1 MKVKI
6 KEEEAS
12 VMLHNNNQQSAVAAA
27 PSSSSSSSSPPQ
39 PMEGLHEVGP
49 PPFLTKI
56 FDMVEDPKTDAVV
69 SWSQA
74 RNSFIVWDSHAFC
87 VSMLPKFFKHN
98 NFSSFV
104 RQLNTYGFRKV
115 DPDRWEFAHEGF
127 LGGQKHLLKTIKRR
141 RNVSQ
146 GMQPRGGGGPCV
158 ELGHYGIEGEF
169 ERLRRDKN
177 MLMAEVVKLRQ
188 QQQDSKNLIIAME
201 NRIQATEA
209 KQQHM
214 MNFLAKAVS
223 NPQFLQQYVEKH
235 GEIIDPKK
243 IEIGRKRRLT
253 LSPSVEN
260 FEDQVSDYTSQHQE
274 TSVNAGTEMES
285 FLSAAADNESSDNIS
300 APKVPT
306 SDEYLDP
313 FYENMW
319 EELLNDDLRMG
330 NKEEEAVVGLTGYQS
345 EKEVDNLAKS
355 STWDID
361 GLHDLVDQLEYLR
374 NQEGTVTK
382 VWKP

>member
-1 MKVKI
+1 MDNYNPKIEDMKVKI
-6 KEEEAS
+6 KEESSS
-12 VMLHNNNQQSAVAAA
+12 VAA

-146 GMQPRGGGGPCV
+146 GMQPRGGPCV

-223 NPQFLQQYVEKH
+223 NPLFLQQYVEKQ
-235 GEIIDPKK
+235 GAIIDPKK

-274 TSVNAGTEMES
+274 ISVNAGTEMES
-285 FLSAAADNESSDNIS
+285 FLSAAVDNESSDNIS
-300 APKVPT
+300 VPKVPT

-313 FYENMW
+313 FNENMW

-330 NKEEEAVVGLTGYQS
+330 NKEEEAVVGLTGDQS
-345 EKEVDNLAKS
+345 EKKVDNLAKS

-361 GLHDLVDQLEYLR
+361 GLQDLVDQLEYLR
-374 NQEGTVTK
+374 SDS
-382 VWKP
+382 

>member
-1 MKVKI
+1 MDSYNPKIEEMKVKI
-6 KEEEAS
+6 KEEEAC
-12 VMLHNNNQQSAVAAA
+12 VVLPNNQQASGAVAA

-74 RNSFIVWDSHAFC
+74 KNSFIVWDSHAFC

-141 RNVSQ
+141 RNVPQ
-146 GMQPRGGGGPCV
+146 GMQPRGGGPCV
-158 ELGHYGIEGEF
+158 ELGHYGIDGEF

-201 NRIQATEA
+201 NRLQATEA

-223 NPQFLQQYVEKH
+223 NPLFLQQYVEKH
-235 GEIIDPKK
+235 GTLMDPKK

-253 LSPSVEN
+253 LSPSVDN
-260 FEDQVSDYTSQHQE
+260 FEDQVSDFTSQHQE
-274 TSVNAGTEMES
+274 TCVNAGTEMES
-285 FLSAAADNESSDNIS
+285 FLSAAADYESSDNIS
-300 APKVPT
+300 VLKVPANN
-306 SDEYLDP
+306 EYSDP
-313 FYENMW
+313 FNENMW
-319 EELLNDDLRMG
+319 EELLHDDLRIG
-330 NKEEEAVVGLTGYQS
+330 NKEEEAVVGDQPEL
-345 EKEVDNLAKS
+345 EVDNLAKS
-355 STWDID
+355 SSWDID
-361 GLHDLVDQLEYLR
+361 GLQDLVDQLEYLS
-374 NQEGTVTK
+374 QGK
-382 VWKP
+382 GW

>member
-1 MKVKI
+1 MDSYNPKIEEMKVKI
-6 KEEEAS
+6 KEEEAC
-12 VMLHNNNQQSAVAAA
+12 VVLPNNQQASGAVAA

-141 RNVSQ
+141 RNVPQ
-146 GMQPRGGGGPCV
+146 GMQPRGGGPCV
-158 ELGHYGIEGEF
+158 ELGHYGIDGEF

-201 NRIQATEA
+201 NRLQATEA

-223 NPQFLQQYVEKH
+223 NPLFLQQYVEKH
-235 GEIIDPKK
+235 GTLMDPKK

-253 LSPSVEN
+253 LSPSVDN
-260 FEDQVSDYTSQHQE
+260 FEDQVSDFTSQHQE
-274 TSVNAGTEMES
+274 TCVNAGTEMES
-285 FLSAAADNESSDNIS
+285 FLSAAADYESSDNIS
-300 APKVPT
+300 VPKVPAN
-306 SDEYLDP
+306 DEYSDP
-313 FYENMW
+313 FNENMW
-319 EELLNDDLRMG
+319 EELLHDDLRIG
-330 NKEEEAVVGLTGYQS
+330 NKEEEAVVGDQPEL
-345 EKEVDNLAKS
+345 EVDNLAKS
-355 STWDID
+355 SSWDID
-361 GLHDLVDQLEYLR
+361 GLQDLVDQLEYLS
-374 NQEGTVTK
+374 QGK
-382 VWKP
+382 GW

>member
-6 KEEEAS
+6 KEEEAC
-12 VMLHNNNQQSAVAAA
+12 VVLPNNQQASGAVAA

-104 RQLNTYGFRKV
+104 RQLNTYGFKKV

-141 RNVSQ
+141 RNVPQ
-146 GMQPRGGGGPCV
+146 GMQPRGGGPCV
-158 ELGHYGIEGEF
+158 ELGHYGIDGEF

-201 NRIQATEA
+201 NRLQATEA

-223 NPQFLQQYVEKH
+223 NPLFLQQYVEKH
-235 GEIIDPKK
+235 GTLMDPKK

-253 LSPSVEN
+253 LSPSVDN

-274 TSVNAGTEMES
+274 TCVNAGTEMES
-285 FLSAAADNESSDNIS
+285 FLSAAADYESSDNIS
-300 APKVPT
+300 VPKVPAN
-306 SDEYLDP
+306 DEYSDP
-313 FYENMW
+313 FNENMW
-319 EELLNDDLRMG
+319 EELLHDDLRIG
-330 NKEEEAVVGLTGYQS
+330 NKEEEAVVGDQPEL
-345 EKEVDNLAKS
+345 EVDNLAKS
-355 STWDID
+355 SSWDID
-361 GLHDLVDQLEYLR
+361 GLQDLVDQLEYLR
-374 NQEGTVTK
+374 NQERTGTK